1 MQIRERLTAGVV
13 KLFSHGPQPLANT
26 SAFHGDPGLFGP
38 GSMSWTGLGDVSSF
52 IGGVRALLMQ
62 SAHPEVVAGVA
73 QHSAYREDPL
83 GRLNR
88 TSFFVTSTNFGA
100 MPEVHEAIGKVKI
113 AHQKVSGF
121 SERGKSYSAAN
132 PEDGAWVQNTLT
144 DSFLVAYQ
152 TFAKPLTTEE
162 ADQFVFEQSKIGE
175 LLGVTPLPKTANE
188 LRAWV
193 DEHPRL
199 ATSEDLTESIK
210 FLKTPPLPFPQL
222 FGYKIVQ
229 RAAVSTISPRL
240 RNILDLQSR
249 AGSIQAGRALTNT
262 LRWAMKSSPSWRSAL
277 LRCDAQFDP
286 AMFRSDL

>member
-1 MQIRERLTAGVV
+1 
-13 KLFSHGPQPLANT
+13 
-26 SAFHGDPGLFGP
+26 
-38 GSMSWTGLGDVSSF
+38 
-52 IGGVRALLMQ
+52 
-62 SAHPEVVAGVA
+62 
-73 QHSAYREDPL
+73 
-83 GRLNR
+83 
-88 TSFFVTSTNFGA
+88 
-100 MPEVHEAIGKVKI
+100 MPEVQEAIGKVKI

-162 ADQFVFEQSKIGE
+162 ADQFVLEQSKIGE
-175 LLGVTPLPKTANE
+175 LLGVTPLPKTAKE

-199 ATSEDLTESIK
+199 ATSKDLTESIK